1 MQSCHKIQPPRPK
14 VSAQAVKEPIRMS
27 AESNHEKTVGNPSG
41 QREEPER
48 EETVFFGYKRVTAA
62 QKEKL
67 VTDHFDSIAG
77 KYDFMNTLL
86 SAGIHHLWKRQAV
99 RMLGLGPGDRVID
112 VCAGTGDLAI
122 LACRYLG
129 PKGRV
134 VLYDRNRAMMEA
146 GRPKAAK
153 RGLLGKI
160 SYVLGDAERIA
171 ARDNSFDAA
180 MVGFGIRNLTH
191 IEKGFEEMHRVLKPG
206 GRLLCLEFST
216 PVSPWFRRLY
226 DFYSFRV
233 MPFVGE
239 ILTGRR
245 QAYTYLPESIRLF
258 PDPPA
263 LSSLLERIGFE
274 SVHFQRLTNGIAVI
288 HTGLKKAGV

>member
-1 MQSCHKIQPPRPK
+1 MENQQGQR
-14 VSAQAVKEPIRMS
+14 
-27 AESNHEKTVGNPSG
+27 GNPDPG
-41 QREEPER
+41 
-48 EETVFFGYKRVTAA
+48 ETAFFGYRRVPAA

-67 VTDHFDSIAG
+67 VTDHFDSIAD

-99 RMLGLGPGDRVID
+99 QMLGLGPGDRVID

-122 LACRYLG
+122 LACKHLG
-129 PKGRV
+129 AAGKV

-153 RGLLGKI
+153 RGLLGKVA
-160 SYVLGDAERIA
+160 YVLGDAERIA

-245 QAYTYLPESIRLF
+245 QAYTYLPESIRMF

-274 SVHFQRLTNGIAVI
+274 SVQFKRLTNGIAVI
-288 HTGLKKAGV
+288 HTGLKKAPGT